1 LQPYLAVYG
10 LAMCV
15 LQGMPSSC
23 IQLTIVLFQGYLVFA
38 RAKLPIGT
46 SWVPTVMPWVTLGVL
61 ALLTV
66 GWYFYGGIFTRE
78 WDWKIP
84 SLRRVDVF
92 GGAAPL
98 VQPDEKLKVNWF
110 LKGGRWILNKI

>member
-1 LQPYLAVYG
+1 
-10 LAMCV
+10 M
-15 LQGMPSSC
+15 
-23 IQLTIVLFQGYLVFA
+23 IVLFQGYMVFA

-46 SWVPTVMPWVTLGVL
+46 PFVPIVMPWVTLGVL
-61 ALLTV
+61 ALLTI

-84 SLRRVDVF
+84 SLLRVDVF

-98 VQPDEKLKVNWF
+98 VEPDEKSNLNW
-110 LKGGRWILNKI
+110 LQKGGRWILNKL

>member
-1 LQPYLAVYG
+1 
-10 LAMCV
+10 M
-15 LQGMPSSC
+15 
-23 IQLTIVLFQGYLVFA
+23 VFA

-66 GWYFYGGIFTRE
+66 GWYIYGGIFTRE

-98 VQPDEKLKVNWF
+98 VLPDETLKVNWF
-110 LKGGRWILNKI
+110 RKGGKWILNKI